1 MQGEPAPASISL
13 TVIGSPACTAK
24 LIYHCEFPLP
34 IFLIQILTS
43 LKKNLCAFRRTPPID
58 GSGDPAQ
65 AGLGGYTMTDEPKPL
80 AVTVDE
86 LRKRAE
92 AKQPKPLTDAQR
104 KLLEH
109 STNIFGELAT
119 KKDAA
124 YLPRE
129 LVQVTLPH
137 KNPGDVQQWKR
148 TNGNLTVG
156 IQPGQNFTTGESY
169 GYPYGSIPRLLLF
182 WLTTEAV
189 QKKTRRL
196 ELGHSL
202 SGFMA
207 ALGLSAYTGRG
218 KRGDA
223 KRLRNQM
230 ERLFRAHISF
240 ESGGERKSW
249 LDMQVAPKGE
259 FWWSLR
265 DPDQTALWGSWI
277 ELSEDFYTAVTA
289 FPVPADMRALR
300 ALKGSPLALDLYAWL
315 SYEAWRAHKSGK
327 PRFENWKQLHGHLGA
342 EYKNPDDFRRKAKA
356 MLAKIKTVY
365 PGLKLGDRQGG
376 IQVLAESWPA
386 IRPRDLTIE
395 GVCKGL

>member
-1 MQGEPAPASISL
+1 MNE
-13 TVIGSPACTAK
+13 
-24 LIYHCEFPLP
+24 
-34 IFLIQILTS
+34 
-43 LKKNLCAFRRTPPID
+43 
-58 GSGDPAQ
+58 
-65 AGLGGYTMTDEPKPL
+65 EPKPL

-86 LRKRAE
+86 LRARAE
-92 AKQPKPLTDAQR
+92 AKQPKPLTRAQQQ
-104 KLLEH
+104 LLEH
-109 STNIFGELAT
+109 SANIFGDLAT

-189 QKKTRRL
+189 RKKSRRL

-207 ALGLSAYTGRG
+207 DLGLSAYTGRG

-223 KRLRNQM
+223 KRLRKQM
-230 ERLFRAHISF
+230 ERLFRAKISF
-240 ESGGERKSW
+240 ESSGTNDKGDERKSW
-249 LDMQVAPKGE
+249 LDMQVAPEGE
-259 FWWSLR
+259 FWWSR
-265 DPDQTALWGSWI
+265 KDPDQTALWGSWI
-277 ELSEDFYTAVTA
+277 ELGEKFFDAITA
-289 FPVPADMRALR
+289 FPVPADMRALK

-315 SYEAWRAHKSGK
+315 SYEAWRAHNSSK
-327 PRFENWKQLHGHLGA
+327 PRFENWMQLHAHLGA
-342 EYKNPDDFRRKAKA
+342 EYKYRQHFRCAAKDA
-356 MLAKIKTVY
+356 IRKIKTVY

-376 IQVLAESWPA
+376 IEVLPESWPT
-386 IRPRDLTIE
+386 IRPRNLTID

>member
-1 MQGEPAPASISL
+1 MNE
-13 TVIGSPACTAK
+13 
-24 LIYHCEFPLP
+24 
-34 IFLIQILTS
+34 
-43 LKKNLCAFRRTPPID
+43 
-58 GSGDPAQ
+58 
-65 AGLGGYTMTDEPKPL
+65 EPKPL

-86 LRKRAE
+86 LRARAE
-92 AKQPKPLTDAQR
+92 AKQPKPLTRAQR
-104 KLLEH
+104 QLLEH
-109 STNIFGELAT
+109 SANIFGKLAT

-137 KNPGDVQQWKR
+137 KNPGAVPIWTR

-156 IQPGQNFTTGESY
+156 IQPGVNLTTRESY

-189 QKKTRRL
+189 RKKSRRL

-207 ALGLSAYTGRG
+207 DLGLSAYTGRG

-223 KRLRNQM
+223 KRLRDQM
-230 ERLFRAHISF
+230 DRLFNASISF
-240 ESGGERKSW
+240 ESSGTNEKDDERKSW
-249 LDMQVAPKGE
+249 LKMQIAPEGE
-259 FWWSLR
+259 FWWSR
-265 DPDQTALWGSWI
+265 KDPDQTALWGSWI
-277 ELSEDFYTAVTA
+277 ELGEKFFAAITA
-289 FPVPADMRALR
+289 FPVPADLRALR
-300 ALKGSPLALDLYAWL
+300 ALKRSPLALDLYAWL
-315 SYEAWRAHKSGK
+315 SYEAWRAHRSGK
-327 PRFENWKQLHGHLGA
+327 TRFENWEQLHAHLGG

-356 MLAKIKTVY
+356 ALRKIKIVY

-376 IQVLAESWPA
+376 IEVLPESWPA
-386 IRPRDLTIE
+386 IRPRNLTID

>member
-1 MQGEPAPASISL
+1 
-13 TVIGSPACTAK
+13 
-24 LIYHCEFPLP
+24 
-34 IFLIQILTS
+34 
-43 LKKNLCAFRRTPPID
+43 
-58 GSGDPAQ
+58 
-65 AGLGGYTMTDEPKPL
+65 MTDEPKPL

-86 LRKRAE
+86 LRARAA
-92 AKQPKPLTDAQR
+92 AKQPKPLTAAQR
-104 KLLEH
+104 QLLEH
-109 STNIFGELAT
+109 SANIFGELAT

-137 KNPGDVQQWKR
+137 KNPGDVKQWKR

-189 QKKTRRL
+189 RKKNRRI

-207 ALGLSAYTGRG
+207 ELGLNTTNGSSR
-218 KRGDA
+218 A
-223 KRLRNQM
+223 KRSDARRLRDQM
-230 ERLFRAHISF
+230 ERLFRARISF
-240 ESGGERKSW
+240 DSNGERKMW
-249 LDMQVAPKGE
+249 LDMQVAPEGE
-259 FWWSLR
+259 FWW
-265 DPDQTALWGSWI
+265 DPRRPEQAALWGSWI
-277 ELSEDFYTAVTA
+277 ELGEKFYAAITA

-300 ALKGSPLALDLYAWL
+300 ALKRSPLALDLYAWL
-315 SYEAWRAHKSGK
+315 SYEAWRAHKTGK
-327 PRFENWKQLHGHLGA
+327 ARFENWQQLHAHLGA
-342 EYKNPDDFRRKAKA
+342 EYSRMSDFRRFAKA
-356 MLAKIKTVY
+356 ALRKIKTVY

-376 IQVLAESWPA
+376 IDVLPESWPA
-386 IRPRDLTIE
+386 IRPRNFTIE

>member
-1 MQGEPAPASISL
+1 MA
-13 TVIGSPACTAK
+13 
-24 LIYHCEFPLP
+24 
-34 IFLIQILTS
+34 
-43 LKKNLCAFRRTPPID
+43 
-58 GSGDPAQ
+58 
-65 AGLGGYTMTDEPKPL
+65 DELKPL
-80 AVTVDE
+80 VVTVDE

-92 AKQPKPLTDAQR
+92 AKQPKPLTRAQQQ
-104 KLLEH
+104 LLEH
-109 STNIFGELAT
+109 SANIFGDLAT

-189 QKKTRRL
+189 QKKSRRI

-207 ALGLSAYTGRG
+207 DLGLSAYTGRG

-230 ERLFRAHISF
+230 DRLFNASISF
-240 ESGGERKSW
+240 VSTGERPGDEIRTSW
-249 LDMQVAPKGE
+249 LNMQIAPEGE
-259 FWWSLR
+259 FWWSR
-265 DPDQTALWGSWI
+265 KDPDQPALWGSWI
-277 ELSEDFYTAVTA
+277 ELGEKFFAAITA
-289 FPVPADMRALR
+289 FPVPADLRALR
-300 ALKGSPLALDLYAWL
+300 ALKRSPLALDLYTWL
-315 SYEAWRAHKSGK
+315 SYEAYRAHNNSK
-327 PRFENWKQLHGHLGA
+327 PRFENWTQLHAHLGG
-342 EYKNPDDFRRKAKA
+342 EYTYQQHFRAKTKAA
-356 MLAKIKTVY
+356 LTKIKIVY

-376 IQVLAESWPA
+376 IEVLPESWPA
-386 IRPRDLTIE
+386 IRPRKLTIDA
-395 GVCKGL
+395 VCKGL

>member
-1 MQGEPAPASISL
+1 
-13 TVIGSPACTAK
+13 
-24 LIYHCEFPLP
+24 
-34 IFLIQILTS
+34 
-43 LKKNLCAFRRTPPID
+43 
-58 GSGDPAQ
+58 
-65 AGLGGYTMTDEPKPL
+65 MTDEPKPL

-109 STNIFGELAT
+109 SANIFGDLAT

-137 KNPGDVQQWKR
+137 KNPGDVPVWTR

-156 IQPGQNFTTGESY
+156 IQPGINLTTRESY

-189 QKKTRRL
+189 RKKSRRL

-202 SGFMA
+202 NDFMA
-207 ALGLSAYTGRG
+207 NLGLSAYTGRG

-223 KRLRNQM
+223 TRLRNQM
-230 ERLFRAHISF
+230 DRLFNASISF
-240 ESGGERKSW
+240 VSTGQRTDDEFRISR
-249 LDMQVAPKGE
+249 LNMHIAPKSE
-259 FWWSLR
+259 LWWSRR

-277 ELSEDFYTAVTA
+277 ELGDDFYAAISA

-315 SYEAWRAHKSGK
+315 SYEGWRAHKSGK
-327 PRFENWKQLHGHLGA
+327 PRFENWEQLHAHLGA
-342 EYKNPDDFRRKAKA
+342 EYTHMNNFRSAAKEA
-356 MLAKIKTVY
+356 IRKIKVVY
-365 PGLKLGDRQGG
+365 PGLKLGDRMGG
-376 IQVLAESWPA
+376 IQVLAESWPS
-386 IRPRDLTIE
+386 IRPRNLTIDA
-395 GVCKGL
+395 VCKGL

>member
-1 MQGEPAPASISL
+1 MA
-13 TVIGSPACTAK
+13 
-24 LIYHCEFPLP
+24 
-34 IFLIQILTS
+34 
-43 LKKNLCAFRRTPPID
+43 
-58 GSGDPAQ
+58 
-65 AGLGGYTMTDEPKPL
+65 DELKPL
-80 AVTVDE
+80 VVTVDE

-92 AKQPKPLTDAQR
+92 AKQPKPLTRAQQQ
-104 KLLEH
+104 LLEH
-109 STNIFGELAT
+109 SINIFGDLAT

-189 QKKTRRL
+189 QKKSRRI

-230 ERLFRAHISF
+230 DRLFNASISF
-240 ESGGERKSW
+240 VSTGERPGDELRTSW
-249 LDMQVAPKGE
+249 LNMHVAPKGE
-259 FWWSLR
+259 LWWSR
-265 DPDQTALWGSWI
+265 KDPDQTALWRSWI
-277 ELSEDFYTAVTA
+277 ELGEDFYSAITA
-289 FPVPADMRALR
+289 FPVPADLRALR
-300 ALKGSPLALDLYAWL
+300 ALKRSPLALDLYAWL
-315 SYEAWRAHKSGK
+315 SYEAYRAHNSGK
-327 PRFENWKQLHGHLGA
+327 SRFENWTQLHDHLGA
-342 EYKNPDDFRRKAKA
+342 EYSHVSDFRRYAKHA
-356 MLAKIKTVY
+356 LAAIKLVY

-376 IQVLAESWPA
+376 IEVLPESWPA
-386 IRPRDLTIE
+386 IRPRKLTIDA
-395 GVCKGL
+395 VCKGL

>member
-1 MQGEPAPASISL
+1 MNE
-13 TVIGSPACTAK
+13 
-24 LIYHCEFPLP
+24 
-34 IFLIQILTS
+34 
-43 LKKNLCAFRRTPPID
+43 
-58 GSGDPAQ
+58 
-65 AGLGGYTMTDEPKPL
+65 EPKPL

-86 LRKRAE
+86 LRARAE
-92 AKQPKPLTDAQR
+92 AKQPKPLTRAQR
-104 KLLEH
+104 QLLEH
-109 STNIFGELAT
+109 SANIFGDLAT

-137 KNPGDVQQWKR
+137 KNPGAVPIWTR

-156 IQPGQNFTTGESY
+156 IQPGVNLTTRESY

-189 QKKTRRL
+189 RKKSRRL

-207 ALGLSAYTGRG
+207 DLGLSAYTGRG

-223 KRLRNQM
+223 KRLRDQM
-230 ERLFRAHISF
+230 DRLFNASISF
-240 ESGGERKSW
+240 ESSGTNEKDDERKSW
-249 LDMQVAPKGE
+249 LKMQIAPEGE
-259 FWWSLR
+259 FWWSR
-265 DPDQTALWGSWI
+265 KDPDQTALWGSWI
-277 ELSEDFYTAVTA
+277 ELGEKFFAAITA
-289 FPVPADMRALR
+289 FPVPADLRALR
-300 ALKGSPLALDLYAWL
+300 ALKRSPLALDLYAWL
-315 SYEAWRAHKSGK
+315 SYEAWRAHRSGK
-327 PRFENWKQLHGHLGA
+327 TRFENWEQLHAHLGG

-356 MLAKIKTVY
+356 ALRKIKIVY

-376 IQVLAESWPA
+376 IEVLPESWPA
-386 IRPRDLTIE
+386 IRPRNLTID